1 MADKVKLKFTNE
13 FNGTLTSPTG
23 EIKIGVVEGSMRPY
37 HLLFGALGSCLYST
51 FLDIVEKKR
60 LTFDGVTIEIS
71 GEKRTEVPT
80 TLETGLIKLIVKNP
94 SNEEQFEKS
103 AKLASKYCSIY
114 ETVSKVADL
123 SLEVEFVKE

>member
-1 MADKVKLKFTNE
+1 MVK
-13 FNGTLTSPTG
+13 
-23 EIKIGVVEGSMRPY
+23 
-37 HLLFGALGSCLYST
+37 
-51 FLDIVEKKR
+51 
-60 LTFDGVTIEIS
+60 
-71 GEKRTEVPT
+71 KRTEVPT